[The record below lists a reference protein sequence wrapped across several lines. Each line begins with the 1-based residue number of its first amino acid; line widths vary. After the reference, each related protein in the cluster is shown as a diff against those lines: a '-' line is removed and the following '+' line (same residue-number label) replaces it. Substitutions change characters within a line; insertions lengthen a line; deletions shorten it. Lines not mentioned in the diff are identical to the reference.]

1 MDRNA
6 SLAQFELYLQRRF
19 PERRTPI
26 DYVSDIRQFMAVC
39 PKPWREVTMHDI
51 DAFVDQQR
59 ASGLQPTTVN
69 RRVAALKTFF
79 DFLAEE
85 SDDLSWLNPV
95 RFKRHAGKRPRTLPR
110 DLRDEDIERVWEV
123 IVSARDRAWFA
134 LMVRAGLRVGE
145 VVNLAERDILR
156 PAEGDQPARI
166 RVCGKGRKER
176 IVLLTA
182 DAYAV
187 LEAWLRVRPP
197 TDDRHVFLNGRG
209 QPLTANGLQW
219 VLHQYGQQVGLN
231 LTPHQLRH
239 TFARQLTE
247 AGMPITSLGK
257 LLGHTQITTT
267 QIYTA
272 GADPALAQAYQTAM
286 SHLGE
291 QSPLPPAPPPVAS
304 PNAILVAAPAAP
316 PSPAESAE
324 TNTPVLPTWDTWA
337 THLPAAIRQASL
349 AYVQRHWPTWAA
361 PRRAHRAQSALNDL
375 GHLWDWFLA
384 RRPLTQ
390 PGELNLKD
398 LSAYQTDQQAHGY
411 AAGTINRRLDYI
423 LGILRELADHDE
435 PVDNSVFRLHVLP
448 RPASLP
454 RHLTEADSQHLEAFL
469 RARLTCPDPKTRLE
483 NACLFVL
490 LHSGL
495 RKGEC
500 VDLRFQDLDVAGK
513 RLIVRQGKGQ
523 RDRLVYLSDLA
534 CQAIQ
539 VYLQDTVRRPTD
551 PVWLYPTG
559 KPMTDYW
566 LKDHV
571 AAIGR
576 AVGIEP
582 LYPHRLRHTCAT
594 RLLNA
599 GMDITR
605 IQKLL
610 GHEQISTTMIYA
622 RVQDAT
628 VEADYRQALNRIE
641 RQQMPWSSQ
650 PIAADDWPTQVVKV
664 QEPLDNS
671 V

>member
-1 MDRNA
+1 MDRNE
-6 SLAQFELYLQRRF
+6 SLAKFESYLQRRF

-39 PKPWREVTMHDI
+39 PKPWREVTMQDM
-51 DAFVDQQR
+51 DLFVDQQR
-59 ASGLQPTTVN
+59 RAGLKQSTVN

-85 SDDLSWLNPV
+85 SGDLSWPNPV
-95 RFKRHAGKRPRTLPR
+95 RFKRHAGKRPRALPR

-145 VVNLAERDILR
+145 VVDLKLSDVLS
-156 PAEGDQPARI
+156 PAEGERPARL
-166 RVCGKGRKER
+166 RVCGKGGKER
-176 IVLLTA
+176 MVLLSA

-187 LEAWLRVRPP
+187 LETWLQARPATEDP
-197 TDDRHVFLNGRG
+197 HVFLNGRG
-209 QPLTANGLQW
+209 QPLRANGLQW
-219 VLHQYGQQVGLN
+219 LLHQYGQQVGLD
-231 LTPHQLRH
+231 LTPHRLRH

-257 LLGHTQITTT
+257 LLGHAQITTT

-286 SHLGE
+286 SRLVE
-291 QSPLPPAPPPVAS
+291 MMPAPSAPPPASFPVVNAPSEPVALS
-304 PNAILVAAPAAP
+304 
-316 PSPAESAE
+316 SSAE
-324 TNTPVLPTWDTWA
+324 LAEIGAPSWPNGDTWGL
-337 THLPAAIRQASL
+337 HLPPAIRQASL
-349 AYVQRHWPTWAA
+349 EYVRRHWPNWSAK
-361 PRRAHRAQSALNDL
+361 RRHHRARNVLNEL
-375 GHLWDWFLA
+375 GHLWGWFLA
-384 RRPLTQ
+384 HRPLTRA
-390 PGELNLKD
+390 GELNLKD
-398 LSAYQTDQQAHGY
+398 LWAYQTDQQAQGY

-423 LGILRELADHDE
+423 LGILRQLANGDE
-435 PVDNSVFRLHVLP
+435 PVDNSVFRLRALP
-448 RPASLP
+448 RPAALP
-454 RHLTEADSQHLEAFL
+454 RHLTEVESQGLEAFL
-469 RARLTCPDPKTRLE
+469 GARLTAPDPKVRLE

-495 RKGEC
+495 RQSEC
-500 VDLRFQDLDVAGK
+500 VDLRFQDLDLAGQ

-523 RDRLVYLSDLA
+523 RDRLVYLSDIT

-539 VYLQDTVRRPTD
+539 VYLPDAVRRPAD
-551 PVWLYPTG
+551 PVWLYPNG
-559 KPMTDYW
+559 KPMSDSW
-566 LKDHV
+566 LRDHV

-576 AVGIEP
+576 AVGIEH
-582 LYPHRLRHTCAT
+582 LSPHRLRHTCAT

-610 GHEQISTTMIYA
+610 GHEQLSTTMIYA

-628 VEADYRQALNRIE
+628 VEADYRQALSRIE
-641 RQQMPWSSQ
+641 RQQMPLSDQ
-650 PIAADDWPTQVVKV
+650 PITVANWPTQAVKV
-664 QEPLDNS
+664 QDQT
-671 V
+671 

>member
-1 MDRNA
+1 MDRNE
-6 SLAQFELYLQRRF
+6 SLGKFESYLQRRF

-26 DYVSDIRQFMAVC
+26 DYVSDVRQFMAVC
-39 PKPWREVTMHDI
+39 PKPWREVTMQDI
-51 DAFVDQQR
+51 DLFVDQQR
-59 ASGLQPTTVN
+59 QAGLKQSTVN

-85 SDDLSWLNPV
+85 SGDLSWPNPV
-95 RFKRHAGKRPRTLPR
+95 RFQRHAGKRPRALPR
-110 DLRDEDIERVWEV
+110 DLRDEDIERVWDV

-145 VVNLAERDILR
+145 VVNLKVSDLLSPADGER
-156 PAEGDQPARI
+156 PARL

-176 IVLLTA
+176 VVYLIA

-187 LEAWLRVRPP
+187 LETWLQARPTTEEP
-197 TDDRHVFLNGRG
+197 HVFLNGRG
-209 QPLTANGLQW
+209 KPLSANGLQW
-219 VLHQYGQQVGLN
+219 LLHQYGQQVGLD

-257 LLGHTQITTT
+257 LLGHAQITTT

-286 SHLGE
+286 SHLVE
-291 QSPLPPAPPPVAS
+291 MTPTPSAPPPVS
-304 PNAILVAAPAAP
+304 PPVVNAPSEPVAL
-316 PSPAESAE
+316 PSPAELAE
-324 TNTPVLPTWDTWA
+324 TSAPSWPNGDTWGM
-337 THLPAAIRQASL
+337 HLPPAIRQASL
-349 AYVQRHWPTWAA
+349 EYVRRRWPTWSAK
-361 PRRAHRAQSALNDL
+361 RRRHRAQSVLNEL

-384 RRPLTQ
+384 HRPLTR

-398 LSAYQTDQQAHGY
+398 LWAYQTDQQAQGY

-423 LGILRELADHDE
+423 LGILRELADRDE
-435 PVDNSVFRLHVLP
+435 PVDNSVFRLRALP

-454 RHLTEADSQHLEAFL
+454 RHLTEEESQRLEAFL
-469 RARLTCPDPKTRLE
+469 CARLTRPDPKVRLE

-495 RKGEC
+495 RKSEC
-500 VDLRFQDLDVAGK
+500 VDLRFQDLDLAGQ

-523 RDRLVYLSDLA
+523 RDRLVYLSDMT

-539 VYLQDTVRRPTD
+539 VYLQDAVRRPTD
-551 PVWLYPTG
+551 PVWLYPNG
-559 KPMTDYW
+559 KPMSDHW

-571 AAIGR
+571 AAIGQ
-576 AVGIEP
+576 AVGIEH
-582 LYPHRLRHTCAT
+582 LSPHRLRHTCAT

-628 VEADYRQALNRIE
+628 VEADYRQALSRIE
-641 RQQMPWSSQ
+641 RQQMPLSDQ
-650 PIAADDWPTQVVKV
+650 PITVANWPTQVIKV
-664 QEPLDNS
+664 QDQT
-671 V
+671 

>member
-1 MDRNA
+1 MDRNE
-6 SLAQFELYLQRRF
+6 SLVKFEAYLQRRF
-19 PERRTPI
+19 PGRRTSI
-26 DYVSDIRQFMAVC
+26 DYVSDLRQFMAVC
-39 PKPWREVTMHDI
+39 PKAWRDVTMHDI

-59 ASGLQPTTVN
+59 MSGLQATTVN

-79 DFLAEE
+79 DFVAEE
-85 SDDLSWLNPV
+85 SDDLNWPNPV
-95 RFKRHAGKRPRTLPR
+95 HFKRHAGKRPRALPR
-110 DLRDEDIERVWEV
+110 DLRDEDLERVWEA

-145 VVNLAERDILR
+145 VITLAVNDVLR

-176 IVLLTA
+176 MVLLTA

-187 LEAWLRVRPP
+187 LEAWLHARPT
-197 TDDRHVFLNGRG
+197 TDDPHVFLNERG
-209 QPLTANGLQW
+209 KPLSANGVQW
-219 VLHQYGQQVGLN
+219 LLHQYGQQVELN

-257 LLGHTQITTT
+257 LLGHAQITTT

-286 SHLGE
+286 RHLVE
-291 QSPLPPAPPPVAS
+291 PSPLPPTPPPVAA
-304 PNAILVAAPAAP
+304 PNMTRVAAPAASS
-316 PSPAESAE
+316 SPAESAE
-324 TNTPVLPTWDTWA
+324 TNTPPVPTWDTWA
-337 THLPAAIRQASL
+337 THLPTAFRQASL
-349 AYVQRHWPTWAA
+349 AYVQRHWPMWAA
-361 PRRAHRAQSALNDL
+361 PRRMRRAQSALNDL
-375 GHLWDWFLA
+375 GHVWDWFLA
-384 RRPLTQ
+384 RRPLAQ

-398 LSAYQTDQQAHGY
+398 LSAYQTDQLAQGY
-411 AAGTINRRLDYI
+411 AAGTINRRLDYV
-423 LGILRELADHDE
+423 LGILRDRADHDE
-435 PVDNSVFRLHVLP
+435 PVDNSVFRLHALP

-454 RHLTEADSQHLEAFL
+454 RHLTEEDSQRLEVFL
-469 RARLTCPDPKTRLE
+469 RARLTSEAPTIRLE
-483 NACLFVL
+483 NACLFIL

-523 RDRLVYLSDLA
+523 RDRLVYLSDVA
-534 CQAIQ
+534 CQAIHL
-539 VYLQDTVRRPTD
+539 YLQGAGRRPAD
-551 PVWLYPTG
+551 PMWLYPDG
-559 KPMTDYW
+559 QPMTDSW
-566 LKDHV
+566 LKNHV

-599 GMDITR
+599 GMDITA

-628 VEADYRQALNRIE
+628 VETDYRLALNRIE
-641 RQQMPWSSQ
+641 RQQMPLSSR
-650 PIAADDWPTQVVKV
+650 PITVDNWPTQVVKV
-664 QEPLDNS
+664 PLDNS